1 MAINMHMEG
10 VDVGDNDN
18 GVAHAANQSE
28 RPQNSDNN
36 AGPSRSTAKTS
47 KTDSDTEGKW
57 YHKLKWGEVK
67 IEAFADTIF
76 TLMSFKIPV
85 YVLKWAFLFKT

>member
-1 MAINMHMEG
+1 MHMEG

-36 AGPSRSTAKTS
+36 AGPSRSISKTS
-47 KTDSDTEGKW
+47 KPDSDTEGE
-57 YHKLKWGEVK
+57 L
-67 IEAFADTIF
+67 ILDAFADSIF
-76 TLMSFKIPV
+76 TLMNFKIPV
-85 YVLKWAFLFKT
+85 YVLR

>member
-18 GVAHAANQSE
+18 NGVSHSNNQSE

-36 AGPSRSTAKTS
+36 AGPSRSTSKTS
-47 KTDSDTEGKW
+47 KSDSDIEGNGMFQCIIYMW
-57 YHKLKWGEVK
+57 QRNMILKLSNMFFNKS
-67 IEAFADTIF
+67 IIF
-76 TLMSFKIPV
+76 HF
-85 YVLKWAFLFKT
+85 

>member
-18 GVAHAANQSE
+18 NGVSHSSNQPE

-36 AGPSRSTAKTS
+36 AGPSRSTSKTS
-47 KTDSDTEGKW
+47 KSDSDTEGKVMFW
-57 YHKLKWGEVK
+57 Y
-67 IEAFADTIF
+67 I
-76 TLMSFKIPV
+76 MSCHRG
-85 YVLKWAFLFKT
+85 VLFSTNQFFLN